1 MSTTTKDVSPAAAGG
16 QQFVSATVHLAGA
29 VEFETAHASWTG
41 IGHVMARMG
50 GVLLYF
56 LDRAAIAGFAIAA
69 GEAGALGAQTFGDQ
83 QVRPLPALARVG
95 DGQDASIVLRLHGA
109 QDIGRPHA
117 ATTTSSQDGGAFVA
131 VRVGGLTL
139 VLRDQLALAALEQV
153 AATAARAAD
162 VLWPDED
169 ADLQLPVQPS
179 RAPRR

>member
-1 MSTTTKDVSPAAAGG
+1 MSNTTKDVSPAAAGG
-16 QQFVSATVHLAGA
+16 QQFVAATVHLAGA

-41 IGHVMARMG
+41 IGHVMARIG
-50 GVLLYF
+50 GVVVYF

-83 QVRPLPALARVG
+83 QARPLPALARVS
-95 DGQDASIVLRLHGA
+95 DGQDASIVLRLQGA
-109 QDIGRPHA
+109 QDIGRPHGRTA
-117 ATTTSSQDGGAFVA
+117 HASQDGAAFVA
-131 VRVGGLTL
+131 MRVGGLTL
-139 VLRDQLALAALEQV
+139 VLRDQLALTALEQV

-179 RAPRR
+179 PAPRR